1 MLELGP
7 RELLTLGTVLVGL
20 ASGWT
25 MIRASIGHVQ
35 ISISKLSKK
44 LIVIENRTDK
54 VENAQAIKQTQI
66 HTIAQILSP
75 SNLKRQSERDGAVD
89 ERLRHLELEVKLL
102 RDLHNG
108 RHMRTDEK

>member
-7 RELLTLGTVLVGL
+7 RELLTLATVLSGL
-20 ASGWT
+20 AATYGVVRTQLSSAQRT
-25 MIRASIGHVQ
+25 
-35 ISISKLSKK
+35 ISKLSKQ
-44 LIVIENRTDK
+44 LIGLETRTDK

-66 HTIAQILSP
+66 HTIANILSP
-75 SNLKRQSERDGAVD
+75 ANLKQQSERDGAID

-108 RHMRTDEK
+108 RHMRTDG